1 MSKVACFFGGDFV
14 YGTYCTSWGGW
25 VGYVYEAEK
34 KNGKDFIAFN
44 QSMPEASVDDV
55 ARIWQ
60 SEMDNRNAEVAV
72 VCLSRLSMLSK
83 NEENDSYYLDEKT
96 IPAVEEL
103 MTQMKAKTN
112 VLWVGVVPALAVKIN
127 DDLKTRSTI
136 NNALEELNKKYAE
149 IADKLD
155 IAYLDVFKHLF
166 SDGEWRDSLEKSGG
180 FLPVDSGYKRIANI
194 FHKWFDWRYWMDDLK
209 KDEEIEAHKKL
220 YSKNNSF
227 PYTPP
232 PVR

>member
-127 DDLKTRSTI
+127 DDL
-136 NNALEELNKKYAE
+136 
-149 IADKLD
+149 
-155 IAYLDVFKHLF
+155 
-166 SDGEWRDSLEKSGG
+166 
-180 FLPVDSGYKRIANI
+180 
-194 FHKWFDWRYWMDDLK
+194 
-209 KDEEIEAHKKL
+209 
-220 YSKNNSF
+220 
-227 PYTPP
+227 
-232 PVR
+232 